1 MFRRRIIAALLTV
14 IEARRLVFLD
24 ESSCNT
30 AMAREYGWAPVGE
43 RAVGTRPGRSW
54 KTLTLIG
61 AIRLGHKPKLMTH
74 PGAVNG
80 KVFLHFVRRR
90 LVPWLKRGDV
100 VLLDNLA
107 AHKVRGVRDA
117 IEAVGAFV
125 LYLPA
130 YSPDMNP
137 IELWWPCVKREL
149 RRVGPRLLGELARI
163 ARRVRAATRIDNL
176 AAWFR
181 HCLSFPQL
189 N

>member
-1 MFRRRIIAALLTV
+1 MISALLSV
-14 IEARRLVFLD
+14 IDARRLVFLD

-43 RAVGTRPGRSW
+43 RAVGARPGRSW

-61 AIRLGHKPKLMTH
+61 AVRLGQKPKLMTH
-74 PGAVNG
+74 RGAVNG
-80 KVFLHFVRRR
+80 KVFLRYVRRR
-90 LVPWLKRGDV
+90 LAPWLKPGDI
-100 VLLDNLA
+100 VLLDNLG
-107 AHKVRGVRDA
+107 AHKVKGVREA

-125 LYLPA
+125 LYLPT

-137 IELWWPCVKREL
+137 IELWWAHLKRAL
-149 RRVGPRLLGELARI
+149 RRIGARAIEELGRAVRRL
-163 ARRVRAATRIDNL
+163 RAATSLANL

-181 HCLSFPQL
+181 HCLSFPQV